1 MAFGERFWFAVITP
15 DAVDEDL
22 AAGGILGLRSPC
34 GEQPCC
40 SGEGLRHVAG
50 LAGSCSSAV

>member
-34 GEQPCC
+34 GEQPSC
-40 SGEGLRHVAG
+40 SGEGYGTRPV
-50 LAGSCSSAV
+50 